1 MRNLPLIAL
10 IACHGADSDTGP
22 TVAEP
27 EYACPGGDGCAGND
41 GGLAAGAAVRSI
53 LPQCFESWTDADADA
68 TYNPTID
75 TYLDCGCDRLCP
87 TDVGYPG
94 PDAMEG
100 DHAFQAAYLAG
111 FGNGRAATG
120 VRGADQGLVGEGDG
134 LWARAIVLKQGD
146 TSLAIVSVD
155 MVGWFYDD
163 VLGVR
168 ELVKQRGIDV
178 DHVIIHSTH
187 THQAIDTMG
196 LWGRAY
202 LRSGYTE
209 EHRQFLTDTITTTIG
224 EAAGAAVPVTMVL
237 GGVAASDYDAAK
249 GTANVGGDTRDP
261 YVIIDDI
268 GAARFVDASGD
279 TVATLVNWACHPE
292 TRGSDNTLLSSDF
305 AHALRRT
312 VEDGSHWT
320 SRQTAGVGG
329 IAIYLN
335 GAVGGMMTALHIDVT
350 DPDGHTWS
358 DESFEKSDAQ
368 GILVG
373 EMALDALA
381 AGTTVTAPK
390 LSFQARELHVPV
402 DNQAFQTM
410 FLAEIFQRQLY
421 DWDATQNISSTNIP
435 YVRTEVDRVDLGPLQ
450 LVTLPGEV
458 LPELFVGGYDGSEI
472 HSPGVAIIEAGNVN
486 PPDLSLAPPGP
497 YWRDAM
503 TGERRWL
510 LSLGN
515 DELGYIIPPYNFE
528 LSTDLPWF
536 DEADG
541 DHYEETNSLGPQM
554 APLLDAKV
562 QELFTWSR

>member
-1 MRNLPLIAL
+1 MRALPLVAL
-10 IACHGADSDTGP
+10 IACHGEDSDTAP
-22 TVAEP
+22 TVSEP
-27 EYACPGGDGCAGND
+27 EYACPGGEGCAGND
-41 GGLAAGAAVRSI
+41 GALAAGAAVRSI
-53 LPQCFESWTDADADA
+53 LPQCFESWTDADGDF

-75 TYLDCGCDRLCP
+75 SFLDCGCDRLCADDP
-87 TDVGYPG
+87 AYPG
-94 PDAMEG
+94 PDSMEG
-100 DHAFQAAYLAG
+100 DGAFQAAYMAG

-120 VRGADQGLVGEGDG
+120 VRGADQGLLGEGDG
-134 LWARAIVLKQGD
+134 LWARVVVLEQGD

-178 DHVIIHSTH
+178 DHVIVHSTH
-187 THQAIDTMG
+187 THQAVDTMG

-202 LRSGYTE
+202 LRSGYTDA
-209 EHRQFLTDTITTTIG
+209 HRLFLQDTIATTIG
-224 EAAGAAVPVTMVL
+224 EAAAAAVPVTMVL
-237 GGVAASDYDAAK
+237 GGVASSSYDAAK

-261 YVIIDDI
+261 YVIIDDV
-268 GAARFVDASGD
+268 GAARFVNADGD

-292 TRGSDNTLLSSDF
+292 TRADENTWLSSDYV
-305 AHALRRT
+305 HALRRT
-312 VEDGSHWT
+312 VEEGSHWNA
-320 SRQTAGVGG
+320 RQKPGVGG
-329 IAIYLN
+329 VAIYLN
-335 GAVGGMMTALHIDVT
+335 GALGGMMTALHLEVT
-350 DPDGHTWS
+350 DPDGNTWR
-358 DESFEKSDAQ
+358 DHSFEKADAQ

-381 AGTTVTAPK
+381 AGAVVPSPK

-410 FLAEIFQRQLY
+410 FLAEIFERELY
-421 DWDATQNISSTNIP
+421 DWDDTQNISSTNIP
-435 YVRTEVDRVDLGPLQ
+435 SVRTEVDRVDLGPLQ

-472 HSPGVAIIEAGNVN
+472 HSPGVSIVSAGNEN
-486 PPDLSLAPPGP
+486 PPDLTLAPPGP

-510 LSLGN
+510 VSLAN
-515 DELGYIIPPYNFE
+515 DEVGYVIPTYNFE
-528 LSTDLPWF
+528 VSADLPWF
-536 DEADG
+536 DEAPG